1 MSYLEKIRTYR
12 GGFFESVK
20 NGDAKTAN
28 AYARAYLTIL
38 REAYEKT
45 TGYLNR
51 VKLLKEILKYEN
63 YLSLLAEKGIT
74 ESIKN
79 EVVFGGEK
87 AENKTETTAS
97 DKPATDP
104 SSSVLDGEN
113 ASSGGDWVA
122 DVFELRLSATLAVY
136 TSTGNGTGF
145 FISSDGLVLTNHHV
159 VHEENGT
166 ARTNIR
172 VKSGDGKI
180 YVSARLVASDKKLD
194 VALLK
199 ADVETSVP
207 FIPLIADY
215 TKLRAGMEVVVI
227 GNAFSFGLAP
237 VAGTV
242 KFPHAADDG
251 DLIYTAPTN
260 NGDSGG
266 PVLNRKGE
274 CVGINKSITVS
285 VTRAGQTLKAQGL
298 TNATAADKIERLVN
312 DWKKEYGL

>member
-1 MSYLEKIRTYR
+1 MSYLEKIRKYR
-12 GGFFESVK
+12 NGFLESVK
-20 NGDAKTAN
+20 SGDAKNAG
-28 AYARAYLTIL
+28 AYARAYLATL
-38 REAYEKT
+38 QETYEKT

-51 VKLLKEILKYEN
+51 AKLLKEILKYEG
-63 YLSLLAEKGIT
+63 YLSLIAEQGIT
-74 ESIKN
+74 EELKK
-79 EVVFGGEK
+79 EVVFGNEK
-87 AENKTETTAS
+87 SENKKENPTP
-97 DKPATDP
+97 DKSKTF
-104 SSSVLDGEN
+104 SSSPVLAVKDE
-113 ASSGGDWVA
+113 SEWVA
-122 DVFELRLSATLAVY
+122 DVFELRLPATLAVS

-145 FISSDGLVLTNHHV
+145 FITADGLVLTNHHV

-166 ARTNIR
+166 AQTNIR

-180 YVSARLVASDKKLD
+180 SVSAKIVASDKKLD

-207 FIPLIADY
+207 FIPLIEDY
-215 TKLRAGMEVVVI
+215 TKLRAGMDVLVI
-227 GNAFSFGLAP
+227 GNAFSLGLAP

-242 KFPHAADDG
+242 KFPHAKDD

-285 VTRAGQTLKAQGL
+285 VSRGGKTLKAQGL
-298 TNATAADKIERLVN
+298 TNATAADRIKTLVSG
-312 DWKKEYGL
+312 WKKEYGL